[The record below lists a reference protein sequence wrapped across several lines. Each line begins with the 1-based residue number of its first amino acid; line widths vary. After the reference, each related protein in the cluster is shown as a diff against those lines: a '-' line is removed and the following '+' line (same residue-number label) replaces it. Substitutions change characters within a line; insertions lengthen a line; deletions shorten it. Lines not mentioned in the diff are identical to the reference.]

1 MSPRKRKL
9 RIAKNRSGQDWKTNN
24 SNQSDST
31 ENPTIESLME
41 STSYNPDPP
50 VFDTD
55 SSSENNNDSDG
66 SDFDEEKE
74 GVPDDEDDDSL
85 PARSRSGNNVKASS
99 PENRDDF
106 LNARVRIT
114 SGKYNGLIGRIRRVV
129 NTGWIYIEGEDDG
142 VTRPVRWGYVQVL
155 SEDEA
160 ESDGSNNDDN
170 NVDMQDANNESKS
183 DQGGQKTKSNPQS
196 LIGAT
201 IRIADSVH
209 DGLEAIITEKRSGVY
224 LKVDTLPGRILLL
237 QDVEVV
243 KLANPDA
250 DTDDEKYLGATV
262 VADGGAEGTV
272 EKVILGEWYITD
284 NPEVKKA
291 FKRKEF
297 EVLRYADEP
306 MSDGS
311 MKDDRGEKTPKRSL
325 RPKRKTRVARHYDTD
340 EDEEEYYSSESEEE
354 APKRR
359 KQTPLKSEESA
370 GSENQSEETP
380 SSQQNEN
387 HPLLGLTIRMNS
399 GKGAGHVGKITKIC
413 SRGWLEVDGLDG
425 FKVHGHLMS
434 IVDDG
439 KLDKKA
445 IKDYYSAGRS
455 RTKMPNIIKLDDK
468 VHGDEGGDTVV
479 DWGEDE
485 NEGLEMQDEA
495 NNSDDNMLISRASR
509 YRNTKNRTEK
519 DENRFTDKI
528 SSTDFSGATIDQED
542 STTPD
547 GRMSEAESIVRWG
560 RKPASSLAVPNMPK
574 LKDLNPGRRHV

>member
-1 MSPRKRKL
+1 
-9 RIAKNRSGQDWKTNN
+9 
-24 SNQSDST
+24 
-31 ENPTIESLME
+31 
-41 STSYNPDPP
+41 
-50 VFDTD
+50 
-55 SSSENNNDSDG
+55 
-66 SDFDEEKE
+66 
-74 GVPDDEDDDSL
+74 
-85 PARSRSGNNVKASS
+85 
-99 PENRDDF
+99 
-106 LNARVRIT
+106 
-114 SGKYNGLIGRIRRVV
+114 
-129 NTGWIYIEGEDDG
+129 
-142 VTRPVRWGYVQVL
+142 
-155 SEDEA
+155 
-160 ESDGSNNDDN
+160 
-170 NVDMQDANNESKS
+170 
-183 DQGGQKTKSNPQS
+183 
-196 LIGAT
+196 
-201 IRIADSVH
+201 
-209 DGLEAIITEKRSGVY
+209 
-224 LKVDTLPGRILLL
+224 
-237 QDVEVV
+237 
-243 KLANPDA
+243 
-250 DTDDEKYLGATV
+250 
-262 VADGGAEGTV
+262 
-272 EKVILGEWYITD
+272 
-284 NPEVKKA
+284 
-291 FKRKEF
+291 
-297 EVLRYADEP
+297 

-495 NNSDDNMLISRASR
+495 NNSDDNILISRASR

-519 DENRFTDKI
+519 DENRFIDKI

-574 LKDLNPGRRHV
+574 LKDLNPGRRRVRLRGSSVPVLDPILIQTSSTYFAGKDEGDKKNSLKLLVPESLRHLDSDTKIEIFNRRTGKIMRGEESISLSDLPAALMDHPEYEPIVPVQSALK